1 MPQLAMPILDG
12 APDVTYYRW
21 RQKIGRLTSDQV
33 TRLKELEFKTR
44 ALSPSANSLQLSN
57 GEQFHRLGVA
67 KATRRKPILL

>member
-33 TRLKELEFKTR
+33 TRLKDLKIETR
-44 ALSPSANSLQLSN
+44 ADRDQVESSDRVKMISKVW
-57 GEQFHRLGVA
+57 H
-67 KATRRKPILL
+67 